1 MNIIIIGCGTV
12 GSAICAQLSKE
23 GHNITVVDEDAAVM
37 TELCNTYDVYGVDGS
52 GASIS
57 VLRKAGAEKAYLV
70 IAVTESDEINILCCS
85 AARKLGAHHTIARV
99 RNPEYNELMQ
109 LMRQDMN
116 LSLTIN
122 PELYAAKEIY
132 RMLRFPSAAKLE
144 TFCRGR
150 VELAEFAIGP
160 GSPFIGKTLVELR
173 SELKMKFLVCCVLH
187 GSDVIIPSGDYHIE
201 EGDILGV
208 TAPEEDTRPFFK
220 AAGVYRHALKDI
232 MIFGGS
238 RVTYYLQGL
247 LKKSKFSS
255 TVIEKNKEICRDLSA
270 QFNCTVVCDNGA
282 KQEVLIDEGIER
294 TDAFLALS
302 DTDEENAIVSM
313 YAKSI
318 GVPKV
323 ITLINQMSYVDFFK
337 SVGIDS
343 VVSPKSSTAGYILRY
358 VRSKMNA
365 SGDEEIE
372 SIHKIM
378 EGKAE
383 AVEFVIKDE
392 IEGLTGVPL
401 KMLKPRRGVLVI
413 CIAHKDQIIIPTGD
427 DVISKGDTVV
437 LVASDANA
445 KINSIKD
452 IK

>member
-1 MNIIIIGCGTV
+1 MDIVIIGCGTV
-12 GSAICAQLSKE
+12 GGAICAQLSKE
-23 GHNITVVDEDAAVM
+23 GHNITVVDEDAAAM
-37 TELCNTYDVYGVDGS
+37 TELCNTYDVFGVDGN

-57 VLRKAGAEKAYLV
+57 VLRKAGADKAYLV
-70 IAVTESDEINILCCS
+70 IAVTASDEINILCCS

-99 RNPEYNELMQ
+99 RNPEYSELMQ
-109 LMRQDMN
+109 LMRTDMN

-122 PELYAAKEIY
+122 PEFYAAKEIY
-132 RMLRFPSAAKLE
+132 RTLRFPSAAKLE

-160 GSPFIGKTLVELR
+160 ESPFIGKTLFELR
-173 SELKMKFLVCCVLH
+173 SELKMKFLVCCVLR
-187 GSDVIIPSGDYHIE
+187 GAEVIIPSGGYHIE
-201 EGDILGV
+201 EGDVLGV
-208 TAPEEDTRPFFK
+208 TASEEDTRAFFK
-220 AAGVYRHALKDI
+220 AAGIYRHKLKDI

-255 TVIEKNKEICRDLSA
+255 VVLEKNKEICRDMSSRFDCRVL
-270 QFNCTVVCDNGA
+270 NCNGTR
-282 KQEVLIDEGIER
+282 QDVLIEEGIEK

-302 DTDEENAIVSM
+302 DADEENAIVSM
-313 YAKSI
+313 FAKSV

-323 ITLINQMSYVDFFK
+323 VTLINQMQFIDFFK
-337 SVGIDS
+337 SAGIDS

-378 EGKAE
+378 DEKAE
-383 AVEFVIKDE
+383 AIEIVIKDE
-392 IEGLTGVPL
+392 IEGLTGIPL
-401 KMLKPRRGVLVI
+401 KKLKPRRGVLII
-413 CIAHKDQIIIPTGD
+413 CIANKDQIIIPSGD

-437 LVASDANA
+437 LVASDV

>member
-1 MNIIIIGCGTV
+1 MDILIIGCGTV
-12 GSAICAQLSKE
+12 GSAICSQLSKE
-23 GHNITVVDEDAAVM
+23 GHNITVVDQDAVAM
-37 TELCNTYDVYGVDGS
+37 SELCNTYDVYGVDGN

-57 VLRKAGAEKAYLV
+57 VLRKAGADKAYLV
-70 IAVTESDEINILCCS
+70 IAVTASDEINILCCS

-99 RNPEYNELMQ
+99 RNPEYYDFMQ
-109 LMRQDMN
+109 LMKSDMN

-122 PELYAAKEIY
+122 PELYAANEIY

-150 VELAEFAIGP
+150 VELAEFAISAD
-160 GSPFIGKTLVELR
+160 SPFIGKTLFELR
-173 SELKMKFLVCCVLH
+173 SELKMKFLVCCVLR
-187 GSDVIIPSGDYHIE
+187 GDKVIIPSGDYHIE
-201 EGDILGV
+201 EGDVLGV
-208 TAPEEDTRPFFK
+208 TVPEDHTRAFFK
-220 AAGVYRHALKDI
+220 AAGIYRHKLKDI

-238 RVTYYLQGL
+238 RVTYYLQEL

-270 QFNCTVVCDNGA
+270 EFDCTVVCDNGA
-282 KQEVLIDEGIER
+282 KQEVLLEEGIER
-294 TDAFLALS
+294 TDALLALS
-302 DTDEENAIVSM
+302 DTDEENAIVSL
-313 YAKSI
+313 YAKSV

-337 SVGIDS
+337 SVGLDS
-343 VVSPKSSTAGYILRY
+343 VVSPKSATAGYILRY

-372 SIHKIM
+372 SLHKIM
-378 EGKAE
+378 GEKAE
-383 AVEFVIKDE
+383 AIEIIIKDE
-392 IEGLTGVPL
+392 IEGLTGIPL
-401 KMLKPRRGVLVI
+401 KKLKPRRGVLII

-427 DVISKGDTVV
+427 DVISSGDTVV
-437 LVASDANA
+437 IVASNA
-445 KINSIKD
+445 KITSIKD

>member
-1 MNIIIIGCGTV
+1 MEIVIIGCGTV

-23 GHNITVVDEDAAVM
+23 GHNITVVDEDAAAM
-37 TELCNTYDVYGVDGS
+37 TELCNTYDVYGVDGN

-57 VLRKAGAEKAYLV
+57 VLRKAGVDKAYLV
-70 IAVTESDEINILCCS
+70 IAVTASDEINILCCS
-85 AARKLGAHHTIARV
+85 ASRKLGAHHTIARV
-99 RNPEYNELMQ
+99 RNPEYYELMQ

-122 PELYAAKEIY
+122 PEFYAAKEIY

-150 VELAEFAIGP
+150 VELAEFAITAD
-160 GSPFIGKTLVELR
+160 SPFVGKTLHELR
-173 SELKMKFLVCCVLH
+173 SYLNMNFLVCGVMR
-187 GSDVIIPSGDYHIE
+187 GTEIIIPSGDYHVE
-201 EGDILGV
+201 EGDVLGV
-208 TAPEEDTRPFFK
+208 TVPEEDTRSFFK
-220 AAGVYRHALKDI
+220 AAGIYRHRLKDI

-270 QFNCTVVCDNGA
+270 EFDCTVVCDNGA
-282 KQEVLIDEGIER
+282 KQEVLLEEGIER

-323 ITLINQMSYVDFFK
+323 VTLINQMSYVDFFK

-378 EGKAE
+378 GEHAE
-383 AVEFVIKDE
+383 AIEFVIKDE
-392 IEGLTGVPL
+392 IEGLTGIPL
-401 KMLKPRRGVLVI
+401 KKLKPKRGVLVI
-413 CIAHKDQIIIPTGD
+413 CIAHKDQIIIPSGD
-427 DVISKGDTVV
+427 DIISKGDTVV
-437 LVASDANA
+437 VVTSNA

>member
-12 GSAICAQLSKE
+12 GSAICMQLSKE
-23 GHNITVVDEDAAVM
+23 GHDITVVDDDPIALS
-37 TELCNTYDVYGVDGS
+37 ELCNNCDVYGVEGS

-57 VLRKAGAEKAYLV
+57 VLRKAGADKAYLL
-70 IAVTESDEINILCCS
+70 IAVTSSDEINILCCS
-85 AARKLGAHHTIARV
+85 AARKLGTHHTIARV
-99 RNPEYNELMQ
+99 RNPEYGELMQ
-109 LMRQDMN
+109 LMRADMN

-150 VELAEFAIGP
+150 VELAEFVIAAE
-160 GSPFIGKTLVELR
+160 SPFIGKTLHELR
-173 SELKMKFLVCCVLH
+173 SELNMKFLVCCVLR
-187 GSDVIIPSGDYHIE
+187 GNDVIIPSGDYHVE
-201 EGDILGV
+201 CGDIVGV
-208 TAPEEDTRPFFK
+208 TVPEDQTNSFFK
-220 AAGVYRHALKDI
+220 AAQIYRHRLKDM

-247 LKKSKFSS
+247 LKKSKFTS
-255 TVIEKNKEICRDLSA
+255 TVIEKNKEICRDFSGE
-270 QFNCTVVCDNGA
+270 FDCSVVCDNGA
-282 KQEVLIDEGIER
+282 RQEVLLEEGIER

-302 DTDEENAIVSM
+302 DSDEENAIVSM

-337 SVGIDS
+337 SVGINS

-365 SGDEEIE
+365 TGVEEIE
-372 SIHKIM
+372 SLHKIM
-378 EGKAE
+378 DGKAE

-392 IEGLTGVPL
+392 IEGLTGIPL
-401 KMLKPRRGVLVI
+401 KKLRPKRGVLVI
-413 CIAHKDQIIIPTGD
+413 CISHKDQIIIPSGD
-427 DVISKGDTVV
+427 DTINSGDTVV
-437 LVASDANA
+437 VVSAGE
-445 KINSIKD
+445 KISSIKD
-452 IK
+452 ILR

>member
-1 MNIIIIGCGTV
+1 MDIVIIGCGTV

-23 GHNITVVDEDAAVM
+23 GHNITVVDVDAGMM
-37 TELCNTYDVYGVDGS
+37 TELCNSYDVYGVDGN
-52 GASIS
+52 GANIS
-57 VLRKAGAEKAYLV
+57 VLRKAGVDKAYLV
-70 IAVTESDEINILCCS
+70 IAVTASDEINILCCS
-85 AARKLGAHHTIARV
+85 AARKLGAHHTIARM
-99 RNPEYNELMQ
+99 RNPEYYDFMQ

-122 PELYAAKEIY
+122 PEFYAAKEIY

-150 VELAEFAIGP
+150 VELAEFAITP
-160 GSPFIGKTLVELR
+160 DSSFIGKTLYELR
-173 SELKMKFLVCCVLH
+173 NEMNIKFLVCCVLR
-187 GSDVIIPSGDYHIE
+187 GSEVIIPSGDYHVE
-201 EGDILGV
+201 SGDVLGV
-208 TAPEEDTRPFFK
+208 TVAEENTRAFFK
-220 AAGVYRHALKDI
+220 NAGIYRHRLKDI

-255 TVIEKNKEICRDLSA
+255 TVIEKSKEICRDLSA
-270 QFNCTVVCDNGA
+270 EYDCTVVCDNGA
-282 KQEVLIDEGIER
+282 KQEVLIEEGIER

-302 DTDEENAIVSM
+302 DVDEENAIVSM
-313 YAKSI
+313 FAKSV

-378 EGKAE
+378 GEKAE
-383 AVEFVIKDE
+383 AIEFVIKED
-392 IEGLTGVPL
+392 IEGLTNIPL
-401 KMLKPRRGVLVI
+401 KKMKPKRGVLII
-413 CIAHKDQIIIPTGD
+413 CIAHKDQIIIPSGH

-437 LVASDANA
+437 IVASNA

>member
-1 MNIIIIGCGTV
+1 MDILIIGCGTV
-12 GSAICAQLSKE
+12 GSAICSQLSKE
-23 GHNITVVDEDAAVM
+23 GHNITVVDQDAVAM
-37 TELCNTYDVYGVDGS
+37 SELCNTYDVYGVDGN

-57 VLRKAGAEKAYLV
+57 VLRKAGADKAYLV
-70 IAVTESDEINILCCS
+70 IAVTASDEINMLCCS

-99 RNPEYNELMQ
+99 RNPEYYDFMQ
-109 LMRQDMN
+109 LMKSDMN

-122 PELYAAKEIY
+122 PELYAANEIY

-150 VELAEFAIGP
+150 VELAEFAISAD
-160 GSPFIGKTLVELR
+160 SPFIGKTLFELR
-173 SELKMKFLVCCVLH
+173 SELKMKFLVCCVLR
-187 GSDVIIPSGDYHIE
+187 GDKVIIPSGDYHIE
-201 EGDILGV
+201 EGDVLGV
-208 TAPEEDTRPFFK
+208 TVPEDHTRAFFK
-220 AAGVYRHALKDI
+220 AAGIYRHKLKDI

-238 RVTYYLQGL
+238 RVTYYLQEL

-270 QFNCTVVCDNGA
+270 EFDCTVVCDNGA
-282 KQEVLIDEGIER
+282 KQEVLLEEGIER
-294 TDAFLALS
+294 TDALLALS
-302 DTDEENAIVSM
+302 DTDEENAIVSL
-313 YAKSI
+313 YAKSV

-337 SVGIDS
+337 SVGLDS
-343 VVSPKSSTAGYILRY
+343 VVSPKSATAGYILRY

-372 SIHKIM
+372 SLHKIM
-378 EGKAE
+378 GEKAE
-383 AVEFVIKDE
+383 AIEIIIKDE
-392 IEGLTGVPL
+392 IEGLTGIPL
-401 KMLKPRRGVLVI
+401 KKLKPRRGVLII

-427 DVISKGDTVV
+427 DVISNGDTVV
-437 LVASDANA
+437 LVSSNV

>member
-1 MNIIIIGCGTV
+1 MDIVIIGCGTV

-23 GHNITVVDEDAAVM
+23 GHNITVVDVDTGYM
-37 TELCNTYDVYGVDGS
+37 TELCNTHDVYGVEGN
-52 GASIS
+52 GANIS
-57 VLRKAGAEKAYLV
+57 VLRKAGVEKAYLV
-70 IAVTESDEINILCCS
+70 IAVTASDEVNILCCS

-99 RNPEYNELMQ
+99 RNPEYYDFMQ
-109 LMRQDMN
+109 LMRQEMN

-122 PELYAAKEIY
+122 PEFYAAKEIY

-150 VELAEFAIGP
+150 VELAEFAIAP
-160 GSPFIGKTLVELR
+160 DSAFIGKTLYELR
-173 SELKMKFLVCCVLH
+173 SELNMKFLVCCILR
-187 GSDVIIPSGDYHIE
+187 GQDVIIPSGDYHIE
-201 EGDILGV
+201 SGDVLGV
-208 TAPEEDTRPFFK
+208 TVPEENTRAFFK
-220 AAGVYRHALKDI
+220 TAGIYRHRLKDI

-270 QFNCTVVCDNGA
+270 EFDCTVVCDNGT
-282 KQEVLIDEGIER
+282 KQEVLIEEGIER

-313 YAKSI
+313 FAKSV

-343 VVSPKSSTAGYILRY
+343 VVSPKSATAGYILRY

-378 EGKAE
+378 GEKAE
-383 AVEFVIKDE
+383 AIEFVIKED
-392 IEGLTGVPL
+392 IEGLTGIPL
-401 KMLKPRRGVLVI
+401 KKLKPRRGVLII
-413 CIAHKDQIIIPTGD
+413 CIAHKDQIIIPSGD

-437 LVASDANA
+437 IVTSNA
-445 KINSIKD
+445 KITSIKD